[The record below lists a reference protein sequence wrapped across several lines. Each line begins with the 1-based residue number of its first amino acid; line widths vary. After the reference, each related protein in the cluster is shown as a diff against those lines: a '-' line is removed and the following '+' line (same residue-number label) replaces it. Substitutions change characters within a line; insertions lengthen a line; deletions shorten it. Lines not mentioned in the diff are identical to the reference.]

1 MYSPA
6 VEGRIFLKNKMT
18 AVGASQKMRQTLGRE
33 GRRAPLTQGV
43 LTSHLLV
50 APRSP
55 IVAGRCCFTQ
65 HVGTSS
71 LEHVNVTLAGSL
83 LIPRHLIQ

>member
-43 LTSHLLV
+43 DISSPRW
-50 APRSP
+50 APRP
-55 IVAGRCCFTQ
+55 
-65 HVGTSS
+65 
-71 LEHVNVTLAGSL
+71 LSL
-83 LIPRHLIQ
+83 LLHTTRRN